1 MIVNNCFT
9 MRNLFIDIHMTLDH
23 TMLPWTG
30 RLMAT
35 IKDSTFVV
43 ADVGIVSL
51 AQARASQCEH
61 HEGIASWMGSKSVQA
76 LLRAELG

>member
-1 MIVNNCFT
+1 
-9 MRNLFIDIHMTLDH
+9 
-23 TMLPWTG
+23 
-30 RLMAT
+30 MAT

-43 ADVGIVSL
+43 VDVGIVSL